1 MITYDFT
8 KKAKKQ
14 LNKLPLD
21 IQRRIVK
28 KVDAYCSYSDPLSFA
43 KHLVIADSRFYRYQI
58 GNYRAIF
65 RLENDNILF
74 TKIEHRGSVYQL
86 PFWSLFF

>member
-14 LNKLPLD
+14 LNKLPFD
-21 IQRRIVK
+21 IQQRIVK
-28 KVDAYCSYSDPLSFA
+28 KIDAYCSCSDPLSSA
-43 KHLVIADSRFYRYQI
+43 KHLVVASGRFYRYQI

-65 RLENDNILF
+65 RLESDNILF
-74 TKIEHRGSVYQL
+74 TKIEHRGSVYQRR
-86 PFWSLFF
+86 FWSLFL